1 MPTNDVIRLYSRMGD
16 VGVLALCL
24 VIFIL
29 LMFSYVNRTK
39 SFRLFLTI
47 IILLAVA
54 AICNIGYHELLLFY
68 RPEYKYLIYT
78 LRILFRSLLFAVF
91 FFFTLYATSITNIT
105 KKQTNIILFVSLGIF
120 IVMAS
125 LDIVLTILGLGFSID
140 ESGVAYQGIFDIFL
154 IGYYT
159 YIVFLIFLIIRL
171 RKFVFRRV
179 AYVFFAVIALS
190 VTIRTLQ
197 VLIREA
203 SLTTFTFTL
212 PVIAML
218 YTMHANPYNVAMG
231 TLDKY
236 AMRDMVKNLYR
247 KDLEFIF
254 MSMTLPDYVGEGK
267 SFPEEVKVQIRR
279 FAAELFRD
287 GTMFQINN
295 GQVILIARKDRNP
308 DYEEWME
315 AILKAFREQH
325 SLLKIPYKIVYGESL
340 QGKIAH
346 NEYAAFIE
354 YVNDDIP
361 INVTHR
367 IKDSDLKRYKTESYI
382 TEQLADIARKGDLDD
397 PRVLVFVQPVYNIST
412 KKYDTAEALTR
423 LRLDKTGLVYPGTF
437 VPIAEENEFV
447 HAITKIVLNKACQI
461 VKKYRQEGYAIK
473 RISINVS
480 MIELKSG
487 TFCNDIMK
495 IIKDNDV
502 DPENIA
508 IELTESQNLEDFM
521 IMKERIETLH
531 EKGIKFYLD
540 DFGTGYSNMERIF
553 ELPFDI
559 IKFDRSM
566 VIASSEDERSGQLV
580 KNLAKL
586 FSNFHYRV
594 LFEGIENN
602 EDEERCLNMSADY
615 LQGFK
620 YSQPIPIDELH
631 TFLSK
636 PN

>member
-1 MPTNDVIRLYSRMGD
+1 MPTELIRLYSRMGD
-16 VGVLALCL
+16 VAVIALCC
-24 VIFIL
+24 VVFIL
-29 LMFSYVNRTK
+29 LIFSYVNRTK
-39 SFRLFLTI
+39 SFYIFFGI
-47 IILLAVA
+47 VFILVLA
-54 AICNIGYHELLLFY
+54 AIDNIGYHELLAHY
-68 RPEYKYLIYT
+68 TENIKYLIYFM
-78 LRILFRSLLFAVF
+78 RILYHSLLFIVF
-91 FFFTLYATSITNIT
+91 FLFALYSTYATNMN
-105 KKQTNIILFVSLGIF
+105 KKQARVIGIVSLSLFLLLVAIDILFS
-120 IVMAS
+120 
-125 LDIVLTILGLGFSID
+125 ILGFGFHIED
-140 ESGVAYQGIFDIFL
+140 GTAYREVVDVFI
-154 IGYYT
+154 IGYYVYT
-159 YIVFLIFLIIRL
+159 AFLFFVVLKARKLVF
-171 RKFVFRRV
+171 KRV
-179 AYVFFAVIALS
+179 AYVFFATIALS
-190 VTIRTLQ
+190 VIIRTAQ
-197 VLIREA
+197 LIINEA
-203 SLTTFTFTL
+203 SLTTMTFAL

-218 YTMHANPYNVAMG
+218 FTMHANPYDISTG

-247 KDLEFIF
+247 KELEFIF

-267 SFPEEVKVQIRR
+267 SFPEEVQAQIRR

-315 AILKAFREQH
+315 IILKAFREQYAI
-325 SLLKIPYKIVYGESL
+325 LKIPYKIVYGESL

-361 INVTHR
+361 DNVTHR
-367 IKDSDLKRYKTESYI
+367 VKDSDLKRYKTESYI

-397 PRVLVFVQPVYNIST
+397 PRVLVFAQPVYNIST

-423 LRLDKTGLVYPGTF
+423 MKFDKTGLVYPGTF
-437 VPIAEENEFV
+437 VPIAEENELV
-447 HAITKIVLNKACQI
+447 HAITKIVANKACEI
-461 VKKYRQEGYAIK
+461 IKKYRQEGYTIN

-487 TFCNDIMK
+487 VFCDDIIK
-495 IIKDNDV
+495 IIEDNGI
-502 DPENIA
+502 DPESIA
-508 IELTESQNLEDFM
+508 IELTESQNFEDFM
-521 IMKERIETLH
+521 IMKDRIETLH

-566 VIASSEDERSGQLV
+566 VIASGEDKRSEQLV
-580 KNLAKL
+580 ENLAKM
-586 FSNFHYRV
+586 FSNFNFSV

-602 EDEERCLNMSADY
+602 DDEKRCLSMSADY

-620 YSQPIPIDELH
+620 YSQPIPIGELY

-636 PN
+636 SN

>member
-1 MPTNDVIRLYSRMGD
+1 MPTELIRLYSRMGD
-16 VGVLALCL
+16 VAVIALSC
-24 VIFIL
+24 VVFIL
-29 LMFSYVNRTK
+29 LMFSYVNKTK
-39 SFRLFLTI
+39 SFYIFFGI
-47 IILLAVA
+47 VFILVLA
-54 AICNIGYHELLLFY
+54 AIDNIGYHELLTHY
-68 RPEYKYLIYT
+68 TENIKYLIYT
-78 LRILFRSLLFAVF
+78 MRILYHSLLFIVF
-91 FFFTLYATSITNIT
+91 FLFALYSTYATNMRKNQAKAISIVSLSLFLLLVGID
-105 KKQTNIILFVSLGIF
+105 ILFS
-120 IVMAS
+120 
-125 LDIVLTILGLGFSID
+125 ILGFGFHIEDGTAYREFID
-140 ESGVAYQGIFDIFL
+140 VFI
-154 IGYYT
+154 IGYYV
-159 YIVFLIFLIIRL
+159 YIAFLSFVVFKA
-171 RKFVFRRV
+171 RKLVFKRV

-190 VTIRTLQ
+190 VFIRTAQ
-197 VLIREA
+197 LIINEA
-203 SLTTFTFTL
+203 SLTTMTFAL

-218 YTMHANPYNVAMG
+218 FTMHANPYNISMG

-247 KDLEFIF
+247 KELEFIF

-267 SFPEEVKVQIRR
+267 SFPEEVKAQIRR
-279 FAAELFRD
+279 FALEFFRD

-295 GQVILIARKDRNP
+295 GQVILIARKDHNP

-315 AILKAFREQH
+315 TILKAFREQYAI
-325 SLLKIPYKIVYGESL
+325 LKIPYKIVYGESL

-361 INVTHR
+361 DNVTHR
-367 IKDSDLKRYKTESYI
+367 VKDSDLKRYKTESYI
-382 TEQLADIARKGDLDD
+382 TEQLADIARTGDLDD
-397 PRVLVFVQPVYNIST
+397 PRVLVFAQPVYNIST
-412 KKYDTAEALTR
+412 KRYDTAEALTR

-437 VPIAEENEFV
+437 VPIAEENELV

-461 VKKYRQEGYAIK
+461 VKKYHQEGYSIN
-473 RISINVS
+473 RISVNVS
-480 MIELKSG
+480 MIELKNG
-487 TFCNDIMK
+487 NFCDDIIK
-495 IIKDNDV
+495 IIEDNDV

-521 IMKERIETLH
+521 IMKDRIETLH

-566 VIASSEDERSGQLV
+566 VIASGEDKRSEQLV
-580 KNLAKL
+580 ENLAKM
-586 FSNFHYRV
+586 FSNFNFSV
-594 LFEGIENN
+594 LFEGVETN
-602 EDEERCLNMSADY
+602 EDERRCLSMSADY

>member
-1 MPTNDVIRLYSRMGD
+1 MPTELIRLYSRMGD
-16 VGVLALCL
+16 VAVIALCC
-24 VIFIL
+24 VVFIL

-39 SFRLFLTI
+39 SFYIFFGI
-47 IILLAVA
+47 VFILVLA
-54 AICNIGYHELLLFY
+54 AIDNIGYHELLTHY
-68 RPEYKYLIYT
+68 TENIKYLIYT
-78 LRILFRSLLFAVF
+78 MRILYHSLLFIVF
-91 FFFTLYATSITNIT
+91 FLFALYSTYATNMRKNQAKAISIVSLSLFLLLVGID
-105 KKQTNIILFVSLGIF
+105 ILFS
-120 IVMAS
+120 
-125 LDIVLTILGLGFSID
+125 ILGFGFHIEDGTAYREFID
-140 ESGVAYQGIFDIFL
+140 VFI
-154 IGYYT
+154 IGYYV
-159 YIVFLIFLIIRL
+159 YIAFLSFVVFKA
-171 RKFVFRRV
+171 RKLVFKRV

-190 VTIRTLQ
+190 VFIRTAQ
-197 VLIREA
+197 LIINEA
-203 SLTTFTFTL
+203 SLTTMTFAL

-218 YTMHANPYNVAMG
+218 FTMHANPYNISMG

-247 KDLEFIF
+247 KELEFIF

-267 SFPEEVKVQIRR
+267 SFPEEVKAQIRR
-279 FAAELFRD
+279 FALEFFRD

-295 GQVILIARKDRNP
+295 GQVILIARKDHNP

-315 AILKAFREQH
+315 TILKAFREQYAI
-325 SLLKIPYKIVYGESL
+325 LKIPYKIVYGESL

-361 INVTHR
+361 DNVTHR
-367 IKDSDLKRYKTESYI
+367 VKDSDLKRYKTESYI
-382 TEQLADIARKGDLDD
+382 TEQLADIARTGDLDD
-397 PRVLVFVQPVYNIST
+397 PRVLVFAQPVYNIST
-412 KKYDTAEALTR
+412 KRYDTAEALTR

-437 VPIAEENEFV
+437 VPIAEENELV
-447 HAITKIVLNKACQI
+447 HAITKTVLNKACQI
-461 VKKYRQEGYAIK
+461 VKKYRQEGYSIN
-473 RISINVS
+473 RISVNVS
-480 MIELKSG
+480 MIELKNG
-487 TFCNDIMK
+487 NFCDDIIK
-495 IIKDNDV
+495 IIEDNDV

-521 IMKERIETLH
+521 IMKDRIETLH

-566 VIASSEDERSGQLV
+566 VIASGEDKRSEQLV
-580 KNLAKL
+580 ENLAKM
-586 FSNFHYRV
+586 FSNFNFSV
-594 LFEGIENN
+594 LFEGVETN
-602 EDEERCLNMSADY
+602 EDERRCLSMSADY

>member
-1 MPTNDVIRLYSRMGD
+1 MPTELIRIYSRMGD
-16 VGVLALCL
+16 VAVIALCC
-24 VIFIL
+24 VVFIL

-39 SFRLFLTI
+39 SFYIFAGI
-47 IILLAVA
+47 VIILVLA
-54 AICNIGYHELLLFY
+54 AIDNIGYHELLSHY
-68 RPEYKYLIYT
+68 NEKIKYLIYAM
-78 LRILFRSLLFAVF
+78 RILFHSLLFIVF
-91 FFFTLYATSITNIT
+91 FLFALYATVVTDMK
-105 KKQTNIILFVSLGIF
+105 KKQARVIAILSLSLFILLVGVDILFS
-120 IVMAS
+120 
-125 LDIVLTILGLGFSID
+125 ILGFGFRID
-140 ESGVAYQGIFDIFL
+140 NDGIAYREYIDVFI
-154 IGYYT
+154 IGYYL
-159 YIVFLIFLIIRL
+159 YVAFLAFVVFKA
-171 RKFVFRRV
+171 RKLVFKRV
-179 AYVFFAVIALS
+179 AYVFFATIALS
-190 VTIRTLQ
+190 VFIRTAQ
-197 VLIREA
+197 LIINEA
-203 SLTTFTFTL
+203 SLTTFTFAL
-212 PVIAML
+212 PVLAML
-218 YTMHANPYNVAMG
+218 FTMHANPYNISTG

-236 AMRDMVKNLYR
+236 AMRNMVKNLYS
-247 KDLEFIF
+247 KEIEFIF

-267 SFPEEVKVQIRR
+267 SFPDEVKAQIRR
-279 FAAELFRD
+279 FALEFFRD

-295 GQVILIARKDRNP
+295 GQIILIARKDHNP

-315 AILKAFREQH
+315 TILKAFREQYAI
-325 SLLKIPYKIVYGESL
+325 LKIPYKIVYGESL

-361 INVTHR
+361 DNVTHR

-382 TEQLADIARKGDLDD
+382 TEQLADIARHGNLDD
-397 PRVLVFVQPVYNIST
+397 PRVLVFAQPVYNIST
-412 KKYDTAEALTR
+412 KRYDTAEALTR
-423 LRLDKTGLVYPGTF
+423 LKFDKTGLVYPGTF
-437 VPIAEENEFV
+437 VPIAEENELI
-447 HAITKIVLNKACQI
+447 HAITRIVANKACQI
-461 VKKYRQEGYAIK
+461 IKKYRQEGYAIK

-495 IIKDNDV
+495 IIEDNEI

-566 VIASSEDERSGQLV
+566 VIASGEDERSEQLV
-580 KNLAKL
+580 ENLAKM

-594 LFEGIENN
+594 LFEGVETN
-602 EDEERCLNMSADY
+602 EDERRCLSMSADY

-620 YSQPIPIDELH
+620 YSQPIPIGELY

-636 PN
+636 SN